1 MSTLA
6 VSYTFSPTT
15 TIESGQVNQNFSDIV
30 NFVNNTASPVG
41 LVAMWKGSIASIP
54 TGWTID
60 TDLRDKFAL
69 GAGNLY
75 AYGDVGG
82 EVEHTLTEAEL
93 PVIDMD
99 SKMTD
104 PGHYVSQLAKS
115 SAGSGDGIA
124 TASNGGSRGN
134 WGSQNPQYTGITFSN
149 IGSGDS
155 HNNMPPFYALA
166 YIRRT

>member
-41 LVAMWKGSIASIP
+41 LVALWKGSIASIP

-82 EVEHTLTEAEL
+82 EVQHTLTEAEMPSHTHIQNAHKHSIQHNFDSNSNTGHVRSGSL
-93 PVIDMD
+93 SASGTDNGPIDNTTATNQD
-99 SKMTD
+99 TGGDD
-104 PGHYVSQLAKS
+104 P
-115 SAGSGDGIA
+115 
-124 TASNGGSRGN
+124 
-134 WGSQNPQYTGITFSN
+134 
-149 IGSGDS
+149 
-155 HNNMPPFYALA
+155 HNNMPPYYALA
-166 YIRRT
+166 FIRRT